1 MSTARVLPG
10 PKQVAALALAGQPLQ
25 KMTKTMMITLMTERM
40 NELRAGMM
48 K

>member
-10 PKQVAALALAGQPLQ
+10 LKQVAALAVVGKHLQ
-25 KMTKTMMITLMTERM
+25 KMTKSMMITLMTERM